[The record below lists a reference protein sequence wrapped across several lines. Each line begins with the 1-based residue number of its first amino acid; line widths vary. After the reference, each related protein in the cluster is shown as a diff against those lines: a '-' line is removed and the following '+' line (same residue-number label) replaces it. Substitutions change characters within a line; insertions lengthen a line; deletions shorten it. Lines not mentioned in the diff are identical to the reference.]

1 MINEEPAVTCMR
13 EGKPTLPSTMHAL
26 VAVKPILG
34 ELPVGMGK
42 DVVAVDGD
50 LVTII
55 VEAIDEVE
63 TA

>member
-1 MINEEPAVTCMR
+1 MR